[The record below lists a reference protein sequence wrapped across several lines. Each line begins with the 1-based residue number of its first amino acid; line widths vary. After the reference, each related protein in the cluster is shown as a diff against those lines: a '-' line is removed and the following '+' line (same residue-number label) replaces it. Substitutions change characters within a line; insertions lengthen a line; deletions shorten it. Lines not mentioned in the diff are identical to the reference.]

1 MLFMKD
7 RKLPTK
13 SQAHEAKDDF
23 CTTREASVLL
33 GLSLGKV
40 QQMAESGELKAWKTS
55 GGHRRVSLRSV
66 EENLRK
72 RGTEIVQNEPCG
84 DLLGLLIAED
94 NLDLQRLYLKTIS
107 GWGMPMVIQ
116 VVGNGFDGLIKI
128 GVHAPDVLIVDLLM
142 PGIDGFEMIK
152 RLHDNP
158 DLNDMDIIVVT
169 GIGSDEI
176 AERGGLPAAVT
187 VYQKPI
193 PFAELRGYLQARVAQ
208 RLRATSGP

>member
-1 MLFMKD
+1 M
-7 RKLPTK
+7 
-13 SQAHEAKDDF
+13 
-23 CTTREASVLL
+23 
-33 GLSLGKV
+33 
-40 QQMAESGELKAWKTS
+40 
-55 GGHRRVSLRSV
+55 
-66 EENLRK
+66 
-72 RGTEIVQNEPCG
+72 QNQPCG

-94 NLDLQRLYLKTIS
+94 NRDLQRLYLKTIS

-116 VVGNGFDGLIKI
+116 VVGSGFDGLIKI

-176 AERGGLPAAVT
+176 AERGGLAAAVT

-208 RLRATSGP
+208 RLLATSGP